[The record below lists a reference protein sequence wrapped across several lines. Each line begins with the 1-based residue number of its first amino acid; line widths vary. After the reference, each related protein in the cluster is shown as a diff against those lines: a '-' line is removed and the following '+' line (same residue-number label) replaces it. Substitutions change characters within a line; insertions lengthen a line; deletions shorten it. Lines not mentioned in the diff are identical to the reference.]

1 MPPRGNTYTHFT
13 YSVVVFHFRE
23 CKYMKTNQFFFIF
36 IIKKIIYE
44 LDL

>member
-13 YSVVVFHFRE
+13 YGFVVFHLRE
-23 CKYMKTNQFFFIF
+23 CKYMKTNQFFLIYM
-36 IIKKIIYE
+36 IKKIIYE